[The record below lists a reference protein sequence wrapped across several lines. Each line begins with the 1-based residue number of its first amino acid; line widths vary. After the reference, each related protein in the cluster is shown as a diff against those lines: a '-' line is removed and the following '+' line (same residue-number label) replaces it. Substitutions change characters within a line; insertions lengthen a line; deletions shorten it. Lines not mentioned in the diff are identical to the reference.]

1 MLRIPFATFEAQYV
15 LISYSTTAHTAVAG
29 LFLKFDARLKVE
41 HSFQLVVSEWNF
53 IVFVRANLRLLIALI
68 CIRSETSRVSKNLR
82 FREGFCILSNNKSS

>member
-41 HSFQLVVSEWNF
+41 HSFQLVVSEF